1 MSGTI
6 RYASVN
12 THRGLEQSRRDDL
25 ECLFYCILQLAI
37 GLLPWQCQRFDD
49 PDVENAYTLK
59 MKCDDVF
66 MEEACSGMA
75 ASSALIEH
83 LRYCKGLSFEA
94 EPDYDH
100 LRGVYSGL
108 MQQHGYNCNTKF
120 ELSSCLEKSE
130 LQLEGPDTLYAC
142 DRLSPAQPEQTS
154 DMPEKYVTDDSDYE
168 SSPPGDSDAAQRQ
181 APEAVKEKAVNG
193 QLRKVVVFVLY
204 VDEWFGLG
212 AFTLLCALVPRVIM
226 DVEIIPLSENVINN
240 LCRKNNFCL

>member
-6 RYASVN
+6 RFASVN

-49 PDVENAYTLK
+49 PDAENAYTLK

-154 DMPEKYVTDDSDYE
+154 DMPDKSVTDDSDYE

-181 APEAVKEKAVNG
+181 APEAVKEKAVKEG
-193 QLRKVVVFVLY
+193 GCVCIV
-204 VDEWFGLG
+204 
-212 AFTLLCALVPRVIM
+212 C
-226 DVEIIPLSENVINN
+226 
-240 LCRKNNFCL
+240 